1 METGCPEWTPM
12 PETVARAPSVVCLPA
27 FISPSRNPLVNE
39 PLVAAP
45 SSPVLPFARSRGT
58 CFAALREI
66 AEAPLLLSPARCCP
80 LRAPD
85 AKKLN
90 TGRNAA
96 NSRFFSD
103 CYSGRKLGKTPEKA
117 APADLTCRN
126 AENLLG
132 LVRRVRIATN

>member
-1 METGCPEWTPM
+1 METGFPEWTPM

-27 FISPSRNPLVNE
+27 FMSPSRNPLVIE

-45 SSPVLPFARSRGT
+45 SSPVLPFPRPRGT

-66 AEAPLLLSPARCCP
+66 AEAPLLLPPDPLLSPTSP
-80 LRAPD
+80 NV
-85 AKKLN
+85 KKLN

-103 CYSGRKLGKTPEKA
+103 CYSGRFPPKTA
-117 APADLTCRN
+117 VTS
-126 AENLLG
+126 G
-132 LVRRVRIATN
+132 SG

>member
-1 METGCPEWTPM
+1 METGLPEWTPM
-12 PETVARAPSVVCLPA
+12 PETVARAPSVVCLPD
-27 FISPSRNPLVNE
+27 FMSPSRNPLVNE

-45 SSPVLPFARSRGT
+45 SSPVLPFQRPRGT

-66 AEAPLLLSPARCCP
+66 AEALLRPSPNSLLSRGE
-80 LRAPD
+80 PD

-103 CYSGRKLGKTPEKA
+103 CYSGDEAGNRAEKWASGQPYLSQCGKS
-117 APADLTCRN
+117 
-126 AENLLG
+126 
-132 LVRRVRIATN
+132 